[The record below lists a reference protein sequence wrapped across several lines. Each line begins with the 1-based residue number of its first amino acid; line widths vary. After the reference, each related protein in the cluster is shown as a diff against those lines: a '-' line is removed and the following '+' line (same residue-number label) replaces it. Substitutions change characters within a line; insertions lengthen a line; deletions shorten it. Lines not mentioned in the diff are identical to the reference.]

1 MRKCKLL
8 VWLWCYV
15 LRHACACRFSR
26 ARGRVLLPTRRWRV
40 ALGRWPPHLSDS
52 CALLTA
58 WSSGPLCESLG
69 VSPLAE
75 LILRSTSRTG
85 PADQAFREQGGAPRR
100 TYHRLLGACLVV
112 SSTSVCTMAA
122 PVKFDAVKFVL
133 DCASEVM
140 VGSDWWKLARS
151 ASS

>member
-1 MRKCKLL
+1 ML

-15 LRHACACRFSR
+15 RRHACACRFSC

-40 ALGRWPPHLSDS
+40 AFGPLAPPLSDS
-52 CALLTA
+52 IALLTA
-58 WSSGPLCESLG
+58 WSSGHSCESLG
-69 VSPLAE
+69 VPPLAE

-85 PADQAFREQGGAPRR
+85 PAYQAIREQYGAPRR

-112 SSTSVCTMAA
+112 SSTSVCTRAA

-133 DCASEVM
+133 GCASEVM
-140 VGSDWWKLARS
+140 VGSDWWKLTRC

>member
-1 MRKCKLL
+1 MRGAVRVSTNTTFSAGKMEKWVSASDSSLARC
-8 VWLWCYV
+8 VW
-15 LRHACACRFSR
+15 
-26 ARGRVLLPTRRWRV
+26 
-40 ALGRWPPHLSDS
+40 GRWPPPLSDS
-52 CALLTA
+52 RALLTA
-58 WSSGPLCESLG
+58 WSSGHSRESLG

-85 PADQAFREQGGAPRR
+85 PVYQAIREQHGAPRR

-112 SSTSVCTMAA
+112 SSSSVCTMAA

-133 DCASEVM
+133 DCASGVM
-140 VGSDWWKLARS
+140 VGSDWWKLARC